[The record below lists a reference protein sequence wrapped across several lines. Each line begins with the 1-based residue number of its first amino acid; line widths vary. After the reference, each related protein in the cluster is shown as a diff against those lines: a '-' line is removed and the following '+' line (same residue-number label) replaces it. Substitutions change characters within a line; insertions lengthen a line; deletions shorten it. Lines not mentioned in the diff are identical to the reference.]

1 MRTSNSGIFAVD
13 QKTTTLIREVPKVEL
28 HLHLEGSMPIPLI
41 KRLAARYQ
49 LTLDLEFAKDDTRI
63 MWRDFADFLLKYD
76 EASRVICCKEA
87 LEEITYEYLKCCHEQ
102 GCIYNE
108 LTVSPDH
115 LARYGMSYDTVLSS
129 VEAGIAKAKAEF
141 DIDANIIIVIVRHGD
156 NPDFSDLPNSWLRSQ
171 EQATKLINN
180 VLRHSYQ
187 HVVGIGLAG
196 AEEAFPPELFIEHFK
211 RAREAGLKVTA
222 HAGEWNNDVMTAI
235 DVLGVTRIGHGI
247 HLAFDL
253 EKLKAAKE
261 KGVHFELCPTSNE
274 VLDTRKNYPDKSVNP
289 YKVMDELDVSYSL
302 SSDDPPLIGNNILM
316 EYEYAFK
323 HLGKDVAGLLKITI
337 EAIHASFASST
348 LKAKLLE
355 KVAAFADTNHIT
367 LSQYGCKY

>member
-1 MRTSNSGIFAVD
+1 MRTSNSGIYAVD

-129 VEAGIAKAKAEF
+129 VEAGIAKAKAERNGSLTLGRAIAACF
-141 DIDANIIIVIVRHGD
+141 DDGNQ
-156 NPDFSDLPNSWLRSQ
+156 SDQAKARLRR
-171 EQATKLINN
+171 L
-180 VLRHSYQ
+180 
-187 HVVGIGLAG
+187 LACD
-196 AEEAFPPELFIEHFK
+196 ELPELCRIL
-211 RAREAGLKVTA
+211 RPLLSLVASRVSQPL
-222 HAGEWNNDVMTAI
+222 DY
-235 DVLGVTRIGHGI
+235 TR
-247 HLAFDL
+247 
-253 EKLKAAKE
+253 
-261 KGVHFELCPTSNE
+261 
-274 VLDTRKNYPDKSVNP
+274 
-289 YKVMDELDVSYSL
+289 
-302 SSDDPPLIGNNILM
+302 
-316 EYEYAFK
+316 
-323 HLGKDVAGLLKITI
+323 LLKQLRRFGYADAQQAVKAQWAQEFYAHKVET
-337 EAIHASFASST
+337 EAEA
-348 LKAKLLE
+348 
-355 KVAAFADTNHIT
+355 
-367 LSQYGCKY
+367 